1 MKILHTADWHI
12 GKRLHKYDLLDDFR
26 LFKEW
31 LISYIKESEVEVVLV
46 SGDIFDLATPSSEAQ
61 KAYFDM
67 LLALRDL
74 NCKVIMTGGNHDSP
88 RVLNAP
94 ASLLEAMNIHVIG
107 NLPEDLENV
116 LVPLREK
123 DGSLKVV
130 IAAVPYLR
138 ESDLRT
144 PSEDGGMNDKVEI
157 IRKGIAEVFR
167 QTAQVCEAQYP
178 GIPAIAMGHLFAAGV
193 STSESEREIQIGNEA
208 SFEATGFGTY
218 FNYIALGHIHRP
230 QQVSGDVPTFY
241 SGSPMP
247 LSFSEKEDQKR
258 ILVLDTDTWKVGSI
272 PIPSFRKLLKIKG
285 SMNHL
290 KIQLEAVEKEG
301 ALDTLVELELV
312 EEQFDVVQ
320 IKELDQMVSDF
331 SKEGVE
337 VVKHRV
343 SFRNT
348 PKRMVQH
355 FDGQTELEDLQPREV
370 FEKLLGDRVVEEEN
384 KNLIR
389 EAFIEILEEVY
400 SAEEI

>member
-12 GKRLHKYDLLDDFR
+12 GKRLHKYDLLADFAHFR
-26 LFKEW
+26 DW
-31 LISYIKESEVEVVLV
+31 LVKFIKDHQIEVVLV
-46 SGDIFDLATPSSEAQ
+46 SGDIFDLATPSSDAQ
-61 KAYFDM
+61 KAYFDI
-67 LLALRDL
+67 LLALRDQ

-94 ASLLEAMNIHVIG
+94 APLLEVMDIHVIG
-107 NLPEDLENV
+107 NIPEDLNDI

-123 DGSLKVV
+123 DGSLKAV

-144 PSEDGGMNDKVEI
+144 PSEDGGMNDKVEM

-208 SFEATGFGTY
+208 SFEASGFGTY

-230 QQVSGDVPTFY
+230 QQVTGNIPTFY

-258 ILVLDTDTWKVGSI
+258 VLVLDTDTWEVESI
-272 PIPSFRKLLKIKG
+272 PIPFFRKLLKIKG

-290 KIQLEAVEKEG
+290 KSQLEAVKKEG

-343 SFRNT
+343 SFKNT

-370 FEKLLGDRVVEEEN
+370 FEKLLGDRVAEEEK

>member
-12 GKRLHKYDLLDDFR
+12 GKRLHKYDLLADFAHFR
-26 LFKEW
+26 DWFVKF
-31 LISYIKESEVEVVLV
+31 IKDHQIEVVLV
-46 SGDIFDLATPSSEAQ
+46 SGDIFDLATPSSNAQ
-61 KAYFDM
+61 KAYFDI
-67 LLALRDL
+67 LLALRDQ

-94 ASLLEAMNIHVIG
+94 APLLEVMDIHVIG
-107 NLPEDLENV
+107 NIPEDLNDI

-123 DGSLKVV
+123 DGSIKAVV
-130 IAAVPYLR
+130 AAVPYLR
-138 ESDLRT
+138 EADLRT
-144 PSEDGGMNDKVEI
+144 PSEEGVINDKVEI

-208 SFEATGFGTY
+208 SFEASGFGTY

-230 QQVSGDVPTFY
+230 QQVSGEVPTFY

-258 ILVLDTDTWKVGSI
+258 VLVLDTDTWEVESVSI
-272 PIPSFRKLLKIKG
+272 PPFRKLLKIKG
-285 SMNHL
+285 SMDQL
-290 KIQLEAVEKEG
+290 KNQLETVEKVG

-320 IKELDQMVSDF
+320 IKELDQLVSDF

-343 SFRNT
+343 SFKNT

-370 FEKLLGDRVVEEEN
+370 FEKLLGDRVAEEEK

>member
-123 DGSLKVV
+123 DGSLKAV

-258 ILVLDTDTWKVGSI
+258 ILVLDTDTWEVGSI

-370 FEKLLGDRVVEEEN
+370 FEKLLGDRVAEEEK